1 MEKTVTIANLKDR
14 NTDFQYWMSRSET
27 ERLEAIETLR
37 NQFINFKKDVK
48 PRLQRVCRVVNQK
61 QS

>member
-1 MEKTVTIANLKDR
+1 MEKAVKIVHLKDR

-27 ERLEAIETLR
+27 ERLEAMETLR
-37 NQFINFKKDVK
+37 NQFINYKDVE

>member
-1 MEKTVTIANLKDR
+1 MEKVVKIVHLKDR

-37 NQFINFKKDVK
+37 NQFINYKDVK
-48 PRLQRVCRVVNQK
+48 PRLQRVCRIINQK

>member
-1 MEKTVTIANLKDR
+1 MEKAVKIVHLKDR

-37 NQFINFKKDVK
+37 NQFINYKDVE

>member
-1 MEKTVTIANLKDR
+1 MEKAVKIVHLKDR

-37 NQFINFKKDVK
+37 NQFINYNDVE